1 MKYYCLKEFDGM
13 KNLEVYM
20 SYKRSI
26 IIADENLNLDLIKF
40 WDRLIVKF
48 RHPSGLYLIVFIFQ
62 GFLKIFISLFFIT
75 RINKLATFLLF

>member
-26 IIADENLNLDLIKF
+26 IIADENLNLDLIK
-40 WDRLIVKF
+40 
-48 RHPSGLYLIVFIFQ
+48 
-62 GFLKIFISLFFIT
+62 
-75 RINKLATFLLF
+75 INMKKYKNQKANKKKEKNVQ

>member
-26 IIADENLNLDLIKF
+26 IIADENLNLDLIK
-40 WDRLIVKF
+40 
-48 RHPSGLYLIVFIFQ
+48 
-62 GFLKIFISLFFIT
+62 
-75 RINKLATFLLF
+75 INMKKYKNQKANKKKKKNVQ

>member
-26 IIADENLNLDLIKF
+26 IIADENLNLDLIK
-40 WDRLIVKF
+40 INMK
-48 RHPSGLYLIVFIFQ
+48 
-62 GFLKIFISLFFIT
+62 KI
-75 RINKLATFLLF
+75 